1 MKPMEKGNERSL
13 QAFNAFRRAIEEGDT
28 GAFEALVTS
37 DFGFIVPIP
46 FEEWQG
52 EQKGTERFR
61 ELVELERASM
71 SAKLTP
77 VICVEQ
83 EDTGIV
89 IFQAEGIFNEMP
101 YTNELVIVFRFEQE
115 RIRSFRE
122 YVGVTSHLL
131 AIAKS

>member
-1 MKPMEKGNERSL
+1 MKQGRSL
-13 QAFNAFRRAIEEGDT
+13 QAFDAFRLAIEEGDT
-28 GAFEALVTS
+28 EPFEALVTS

-52 EQKGTERFR
+52 EQRGTGRFR
-61 ELVELERASM
+61 ELIELERASM

-77 VICVEQ
+77 VSCMEQ
-83 EDTGIV
+83 EDAGIV
-89 IFQAEGIFNEMP
+89 IFKAEGVFNGRP
-101 YTNELVIVFRFEQE
+101 YANELVIVFRYEQE

-131 AIAKS
+131 ANANA

>member
-1 MKPMEKGNERSL
+1 MEPMKKGNERSL
-13 QAFNAFRRAIEEGDT
+13 QAFDAFRRAIEEGDT

-52 EQKGTERFR
+52 EQRGTGRFR

-115 RIRSFRE
+115 RIRTFRE

-131 AIAKS
+131 AIAKA

>member
-1 MKPMEKGNERSL
+1 MESLEKGNGRSL
-13 QAFNAFRRAIEEGDT
+13 QAFDAFRLAIEEGDT
-28 GAFEALVTS
+28 EPFEVLVTS

-52 EQKGTERFR
+52 EQRGTGRFR
-61 ELVELERASM
+61 ELIELERASM

-77 VICVEQ
+77 VTCMEQ

-89 IFQAEGIFNEMP
+89 IFKAEGIFNGKP
-101 YTNELVIVFRFEQE
+101 YANELAIVFRFEQE

-131 AIAKS
+131 AIAKA

>member
-1 MKPMEKGNERSL
+1 MEPMEKGNERSR
-13 QAFNAFRRAIEEGDT
+13 QAFHAFRRAIEEGDT
-28 GAFEALVTS
+28 RAFEALVTPE
-37 DFGFIVPIP
+37 FGFIVPIP

-52 EQKGTERFR
+52 EQKGTGRFR